1 MYHKFNK
8 TILATTLACL
18 PVLAHS
24 ASFQLLEQSPA
35 HMGKAFAG
43 TGSDITDA
51 STVYFNPAGMTQIDR
66 TSFTAAINFVAT
78 DATFNDEGSSF
89 SGGGDNTDELGVIP
103 NLYAVVP
110 LSDRF
115 SVGFGINAP
124 YGLSSSFSDEWVGRY
139 SATYSE
145 LQLVN
150 INATTAWQI
159 ADFIAVGVGINYQT
173 IEADLQSQVD
183 STLGLAPSPA
193 TDSSAQIK
201 GDDDGFVIDLSVLI
215 TPSDKTSI
223 GVSWRE
229 GGEYT
234 LEGEATFDFNAT
246 CSPGVGAPLP
256 PQAGGSTGTACFA
269 GLSTLGGDIESDVTL
284 PDTLTVSA
292 TQYITDGWAFHADI
306 AKTSWSSIQNIQ
318 VINVGNG
325 AEVDVLDLQYDDT
338 MRYALGT
345 SMDTGAWTWRAGVA
359 LDEAPQTNPEH
370 VSPRIPDADRTWLS
384 LGANWE
390 VSANL
395 SLDFGYTHL
404 LIDDASLIE
413 EETNDL
419 GITHTLSGS
428 FDSSVDI
435 FAAQL
440 NWQF

>member
-234 LEGEATFDFNAT
+234 LEGEATFDFNAA

-269 GLSTLGGDIESDVTL
+269 GLSALGGDIESDVTL

-419 GITHTLSGS
+419 GITHKLSGS